1 MRPQQP
7 GAATH
12 GAGLDIR
19 QQLAGVLFSLRGAQ
33 HGVGHKHFVK
43 FGGDIVVQVPPGLGG
58 LCLLQKFQRAAAV
71 GDCLLQGR
79 FVQLLVGH
87 ILQKAANSQAVGN
100 FGHSVLVV
108 VIGHIQ
114 IKVGMP

>member
-7 GAATH
+7 SAATH

-58 LCLLQKFQRAAAV
+58 LCLLQ
-71 GDCLLQGR
+71 
-79 FVQLLVGH
+79 
-87 ILQKAANSQAVGN
+87 
-100 FGHSVLVV
+100 
-108 VIGHIQ
+108 
-114 IKVGMP
+114 